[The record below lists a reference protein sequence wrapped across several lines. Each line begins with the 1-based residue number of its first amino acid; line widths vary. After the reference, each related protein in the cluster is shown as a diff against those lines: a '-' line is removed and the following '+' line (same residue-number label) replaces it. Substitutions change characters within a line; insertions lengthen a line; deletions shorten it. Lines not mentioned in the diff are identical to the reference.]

1 MSFSQVEPPP
11 QTTLLDAM
19 MNMKGVLFA
28 GVPGA
33 GGYDAVFAITLS
45 DAARASVEEEW
56 SVRGVLALCVVED
69 PRGVQLEKDDP
80 TQGCLIGKM
89 NGLNLES

>member
-1 MSFSQVEPPP
+1 MLPCLR
-11 QTTLLDAM
+11 LLSVM
-19 MNMKGVLFA
+19 LPML
-28 GVPGA
+28 
-33 GGYDAVFAITLS
+33 
-45 DAARASVEEEW
+45 SVEEEW